1 MKKKIAIIGAGIAG
15 LTLAN
20 LIKKNSDSDFEF
32 MLYEKEESL
41 SLDEGFGIQLATNS
55 VSILNKID
63 FQKINSENIFH
74 PKNIDFFTVKNEKIC
89 DLEIS
94 KLNTE
99 YSKYTTLKRS
109 TLIEFLKDE
118 IYTQHLRFGKRI
130 EKVTELKNKVLIKFD
145 DNTND
150 LVDYVVGADGIFSNT
165 RSFFEKKKNQ
175 PLFKKAI
182 AVRLVFKKK
191 HNLNINENNISLFM
205 GSNLHLV
212 IYPINKKNEF
222 NLVCI
227 IRDKKY
233 DPDNVKSLIEKKLL
247 TQNPNLKDLFKSD
260 LKSWPLYSTPQI
272 LPSSNKKV
280 FYIGDAF
287 NGFLPS
293 LAQGASQSIES
304 AYELFNLIKNQN
316 PDASNVY
323 FKTRSARAKIIRRRS
338 NFNFFAFHFSSFV
351 MQKIRNFFLKFLV
364 KRKVFINSYLG
375 KVYKN

>member
-1 MKKKIAIIGAGIAG
+1 MKKKIAIIGVGIAG

-20 LIKKNSDSDFEF
+20 LIKKNSDFEF

-41 SLDEGFGIQLATNS
+41 SLDDGFGIQLAMNS

-63 FQKINSENIFH
+63 FQKVNSKDIFH
-74 PKNIDFFTVKNEKIC
+74 PKAIDFFTIKNEKIC

-94 KLNTE
+94 KFNSE
-99 YSKYTTLKRS
+99 YSKYTTLRRS

-118 IYTQHLRFGKRI
+118 IYTQHLRFGKHI
-130 EKVTELKNKVLIKFD
+130 KEVTELKGKILIKFY

-165 RSFFEKKKNQ
+165 RSFFEKKVNQ
-175 PLFKKAI
+175 PSFKKAI
-182 AVRLVFKKK
+182 AVRLILKTKN
-191 HNLNINENNISLFM
+191 NLDINEKNISLFM

-212 IYPINKKNEF
+212 IYPINQKNEL

-233 DPDNVKSLIEKKLL
+233 DPDSIKSLIERKLL
-247 TQNPNLKDLFKSD
+247 SQNPNLKDLFKGD
-260 LKSWPLYSTPQI
+260 LKSWPLYSTSKVV
-272 LPSSNKKV
+272 PSSNNKV

-287 NGFLPS
+287 NGFLPT
-293 LAQGASQSIES
+293 LAQGGGQSIES
-304 AYELFNLIKNQN
+304 AYELFNLIKDENL
-316 PDASNVY
+316 DASNIY
-323 FKTRSARAKIIRRRS
+323 FKKRLERTKVVRRRS
-338 NFNFFAFHFSSFV
+338 NFNFFAFHFSSSV

-364 KRKVFINSYLG
+364 KRKGFINSYLG
-375 KVYKN
+375 TVYKN